1 MEESARWPALPLD
14 SWRDTYA
21 TLHMW
26 TQIIGKI
33 ALARTPRLNHFW
45 NVAMLITPS
54 GLATPPLT
62 RKGGLFTMTFDFMR
76 HQLVIESSNG
86 AVEVIPLEP
95 RSVAEF
101 YRLVMDKLH
110 VLGIDAPIWPM
121 AVEVPNPIRLD
132 SDEIHHSYDPASAN
146 TFWRILVGIK
156 PVFDEFRTRFLGKS
170 SPVHFF
176 WGSFDLASTRFS
188 GRRAPERPGAD
199 SITRESY
206 SHEVISHGFWP
217 GGAAIQEP
225 MFYAYAAPEPPGF
238 SQASVKPAEAFY
250 GKEMSEFF
258 LPYEQVRTSDSPHA
272 DLMDFLES
280 TYNAGADLGKWDRES
295 LERKMAA

>member
-1 MEESARWPALPLD
+1 MKDSARWPALPLD

-76 HQLVIESSNG
+76 QLLVIESSNG

-132 SDEIHHSYDPASAN
+132 SDEIHHSYDPESAN

-238 SQASVKPAEAFY
+238 SQASVKPAAAFY
-250 GKEMSEFF
+250 SKELPEFF
-258 LPYEQVRTSDSPHA
+258 LPYEQVRTSNSPQS
-272 DLMDFLES
+272 DLMSFLET
-280 TYNAGADLGKWDRES
+280 TYNAGADLGKWDREN
-295 LERKMAA
+295 LERKIAA

>member
-1 MEESARWPALPLD
+1 MKESARWPALPID

-33 ALARTPRLNHFW
+33 TLARTPRLNHFW
-45 NVAMLITPS
+45 NVAMQITPC

-62 RKGGLFTMTFDFMR
+62 RKGGLFTMTFDFVR
-76 HQLVIESSNG
+76 HLLEIESSNG

-110 VLGIDAPIWPM
+110 VLGIDSPIWPM

-132 SDEIHHSYDPASAN
+132 SDEIHHSYDPESAN

-225 MFYAYAAPEPPGF
+225 VFYAYAAPEPPGF
-238 SQASVKPAEAFY
+238 NQALIKPAAAFY
-250 GKEMSEFF
+250 SKELSEFF
-258 LPYEQVRTSDSPHA
+258 LPYEHVRTSDSPQS
-272 DLMDFLES
+272 DLMTFLET
-280 TYNAGADLGKWDRES
+280 TYNAGADLGKWDREN
-295 LERKMAA
+295 LERKIAA